1 MALDSRKTR
10 VESRSSIRVNQF
22 VSVPVRNLNFVSSNL
37 VAINISLNRVYSKSI
52 EILCLELENVKN
64 LWKSLF

>member
-1 MALDSRKTR
+1 MALHSRKTR
-10 VESRSSIRVNQF
+10 VESRSSIRVNRF
-22 VSVPVRNLNFVSSNL
+22 VSVPVRNLNFVSSDL